1 MPEKDQPIIEAIKE
15 VIGTTRKGRGKVIP
29 MVQRKH
35 PQMSSSKIRRVYEKE
50 GFSLMKKLKRR
61 VRNNPKNPA
70 MLPMEANQEWAIDF
84 MHDSLANGRRIRSFN
99 IIDPYNRECKGIYI
113 RHSIPAIRVIEFL
126 EQAIEKYGKP
136 QFIRSDNGPEFIS
149 KRFQLWLNDN
159 KIGWSKIQ
167 KGCPQENC
175 FVERFNR
182 TVREE
187 FLDAN
192 LFFSID
198 HANELACAYQQE
210 YNEERPHESLN
221 NRTPLEYAA

>member
-1 MPEKDQPIIEAIKE
+1 MPEKDQPIIEAIKQ

-61 VRNNPKNPA
+61 VRNNPNNPA
-70 MLPMEANQEWAIDF
+70 VVPMQANQEWAIDF
-84 MHDSLANGRRIRSFN
+84 MHDSLANGRQIRSFN

-136 QFIRSDNGPEFIS
+136 LFIRSDNGPEFIS

-159 KIGWSKIQ
+159 KIGWSKIR

-182 TVREE
+182 TMRED

-198 HANELACAYQQE
+198 QANELAFEYQHE
-210 YNEERPHESLN
+210 YNQVRPHESLN
-221 NRTPLEYAA
+221 NLTPLEYAA